1 MEANILKIIEA
12 ILPSLCVG
20 VVMAFYNRKQ
30 NIKHREADER
40 EKNLRRKD
48 KLEIALLVASAE
60 LSYAISMAIKR
71 GHPNG
76 EIEKAVEKY
85 DIAMQKFRDFEQ
97 DQLYDID

>member
-1 MEANILKIIEA
+1 MEAYILRVIEV
-12 ILPSLCVG
+12 ILPSILVG
-20 VVMAFYNRKQ
+20 IVMTFYNRKQ
-30 NIKHREADER
+30 SIKHRQIDER
-40 EKNLRRKD
+40 DKNNRRKD
-48 KLEIALLVASAE
+48 KLEIALLVATAE

-85 DIAMQKFRDFEQ
+85 DDAMEKFRDFEQ

>member
-1 MEANILKIIEA
+1 MEAHILKIIEVT
-12 ILPSLCVG
+12 LPSILVG
-20 VVMAFYNRKQ
+20 IVMGFYNRKQ
-30 NIKHREADER
+30 SIKHRQIDER
-40 EKNLRRKD
+40 DKNNRRKD
-48 KLEIALLVASAE
+48 KLEIALLVATAE

-85 DIAMQKFRDFEQ
+85 DDAMKKFRDFEQ

>member
-1 MEANILKIIEA
+1 MESYMFDIIGA
-12 ILPSLCVG
+12 ILPSIFVG
-20 VVMAFYNRKQ
+20 IVMAFYDRKQ
-30 NIKHREADER
+30 SIKHSEYDKR

-85 DIAMQKFRDFEQ
+85 DDAMQKFRDFEQ